1 MFKYITKR
9 RIKNE
14 IQTLQRRDIRIYMRC
29 YLEWCADDPNSHVII
44 YRGENGRTW
53 VRPRN
58 DFFGYTREGIRRFEK
73 IEEN

>member
-1 MFKYITKR
+1 MKYR
-9 RIKNE
+9 HYNGG
-14 IQTLQRRDIRIYMRC
+14 IYEYIC
-29 YLEWCADDPNSHVII
+29 DATLEWCADDPNSHVII